1 MNQTMLDVRRPHN
14 VGRVNSFDGSSS
26 SGQSA
31 SFHFQW
37 FVSQVRVPRRGL
49 ARCLMLMFLLLLTC
63 QAWALPSVSEDGKR
77 IQVKRVLVEGKENI
91 LFFHASWS
99 KTSSRYKVELEKW
112 QSQNPDSVIHL
123 VDIKTLK
130 SPVAKQFKL
139 DNVPAFQIFDKRGE
153 LEESGQQAYN
163 TISKRLSK

>member
-1 MNQTMLDVRRPHN
+1 MNQTMLNVRPSYDVGG
-14 VGRVNSFDGSSS
+14 VDSFDGGSS

-37 FVSQVRVPRRGL
+37 FVSQVRVPRLGL
-49 ARCLMLMFLLLLTC
+49 ARCLSLIVLLILTC

-77 IQVKRVLVEGKENI
+77 ISVKRILVEGKENI

-112 QSQNPDSVIHL
+112 QAQNPDSVVHL

-139 DNVPAFQIFDKRGE
+139 ANVPAFQIYDKRGE
-153 LEESGQQAYN
+153 LEESGQQAHN
-163 TISKRLSK
+163 TVSKRLSE